1 MIFSVP
7 ANITA
12 KTAAKLFIS
21 GEMDLDTQWSFQT
34 TQQILN
40 EVLNLSI
47 EELLQIVDQ
56 HKWGTQADVRYVPQF
71 NNIDIFLKVPECF
84 SKMEQNCIDFA
95 QLGFCLKNDPAAR
108 LDANYKFGDNYG
120 KPICT
125 IGLANLTT
133 GHINY
138 SSITEVFCSLDELT
152 KRKLVIRLF
161 FRMPVIQMLL
171 KESATKEYNGYSPI
185 EHLKKST
192 RERRAA
198 SIRKILL
205 WLHEEESEALD
216 ERINR
221 IVWNEIGC
229 DQDE

>member
-12 KTAAKLFIS
+12 KTAAKLIIS

-34 TQQILN
+34 TQQVLN
-40 EVLNLSI
+40 EVLNLSMD
-47 EELLQIVDQ
+47 ELLQIVDQ
-56 HKWGTQADVRYVPQF
+56 HNWGTQADVRYVPQF
-71 NNIDIFLKVPECF
+71 NNFDTFLKVPECF

-95 QLGFCLKNDPAAR
+95 QLGFCLKNDPTAT
-108 LDANYKFGDNYG
+108 LSSNYKFGDNYG
-120 KPICT
+120 KPVCT
-125 IGLANLTT
+125 IGLTNLTT

-138 SSITEVFCSLDELT
+138 SPITEFFCSLDEVT
-152 KRKLVIRLF
+152 KRKLAIRLF

-171 KESATKEYNGYSPI
+171 KEAATGTYNGYLPI
-185 EHLKKST
+185 EHLTCST
-192 RERRAA
+192 RKRRAA
-198 SIRKILL
+198 SIRNILL
-205 WLHEEESEALD
+205 WMHEEKSKALD

-221 IVWNEIGC
+221 IFWEEIGC